1 MNSLF
6 QIQPSRISVVI
17 SISLLLFMLG
27 VLSIL
32 LLNSK
37 KLSIYVKENFT
48 LTVVLKNDAK
58 DISIRQFQKTINS
71 HEYVKSSEIITKEE
85 AAMILTK
92 ELEEDFITFLGYNP
106 LSNYI
111 DIQFKAIYATTK
123 YVEEFQKK
131 ILTSEIISEIL
142 FDKDLMMLVN
152 NNLKKISAVFFIISL
167 LFTLIAFA
175 LINNSIRLSI
185 YSQRFTIKT
194 MQLVGATKSFIQKP
208 FILRNLLLGLLGG
221 VVGSFLI
228 SGFIY
233 YLNKLGLEILGVF
246 NPLGISIL
254 FICVCLS
261 GMLIAIISTFF
272 AVNKYLKLTSDQ
284 LYL

>member
-123 YVEEFQKK
+123 YVEEFQKE